1 MPKDSDLGHG
11 NEAKSTDSRQIYK
24 KRLCFDF
31 MSFRKTEGSNGWFQ
45 TICPYDSHFN
55 KRTKMCI
62 SANMKNPVY
71 INKADSEVE
80 YKNLENMTPFIQNV
94 MVGIKTAVYR
104 ASGILH
110 YFMSGVKR
118 IFDNELLNHLQ
129 KLISVSNFNT
139 DLLCSVKLESKSIKS
154 IPIDVVP
161 KDGDLDL
168 GNGAKSHTNWQ
179 NYKKLSCADSLPFQ
193 KAQESI
199 GWNQTTYQY
208 DDHLNNRTEMCISA
222 RTKNPVYIK
231 KVVSEVEYKQ
241 LENLTPIIQ
250 KVMVG
255 NNTEVYR
262 TSPIIHY
269 YMSKVKRIFDNVML
283 KYRQKVAVFGEFSSV
298 YKSMLAVSMWN
309 SSFFLKPLQPVDSLY
324 AVKPHVKRH
333 LNFNQFQQRDESSDQ
348 YEFILGCKD
357 SLYVETISHFGDE
370 EQDPNPN
377 KNLFSKLKSKI
388 HLELRRIQEMAGLG
402 VKKSMSLAKA
412 VISRAVCDGEP
423 SNISYASIGTCNPVK
438 QLRTSMDMFNDKYSL
453 SQIKLG
459 DGRNGGVF
467 LAKSKSNGREVAVKI
482 VNLEDL
488 IRDEISG
495 ISIPAEIYWLKKV
508 KDINGCLKYIDYYYD
523 EKNAIIVT
531 EFQENW
537 LSLDVF
543 IYIMIHFKEQLQKHG
558 IRDNW
563 LTECL
568 VLKIFQQIVSIV
580 AKLEECGIAHR
591 DLRANNM
598 LIDVN
603 FNVTLIDF
611 DVARKMEDEITNPV
625 LIYDHW
631 FPPSEINSYH
641 RTMKEKY
648 NTLNYDFSESDKEI
662 MEEMKRLYAIGP
674 MTTWSLG
681 VILAQLLLLEPDTFW
696 ESADSISEA
705 VESRI
710 YECSVSP
717 LVRKLLFMCLNQDP
731 NKRPSTKEILDYL
744 NLNLPYIINNQIKEN
759 KKFSFKRIESN
770 IEYMIED

>member
-1 MPKDSDLGHG
+1 
-11 NEAKSTDSRQIYK
+11 
-24 KRLCFDF
+24 
-31 MSFRKTEGSNGWFQ
+31 MSISNA
-45 TICPYDSHFN
+45 Y
-55 KRTKMCI
+55 
-62 SANMKNPVY
+62 
-71 INKADSEVE
+71 
-80 YKNLENMTPFIQNV
+80 
-94 MVGIKTAVYR
+94 
-104 ASGILH
+104 
-110 YFMSGVKR
+110 
-118 IFDNELLNHLQ
+118 
-129 KLISVSNFNT
+129 T

-154 IPIDVVP
+154 IPIDVIP

-168 GNGAKSHTNWQ
+168 GNGAKSNTNWQ
-179 NYKKLSCADSLPFQ
+179 NYKKLSCADSLPFR
-193 KAQESI
+193 KTQESI

-222 RTKNPVYIK
+222 RMKNPVYIK
-231 KVVSEVEYKQ
+231 KAVSEVEYKQ

-255 NNTEVYR
+255 INTVIYR
-262 TSPIIHY
+262 TSPIMHY

-283 KYRQKVAVFGEFSSV
+283 KYLQKVAVLGEFSSV
-298 YKSMLAVSMWN
+298 YKSMFAVSIRN
-309 SSFFLKPLQPVDSLY
+309 RTFFFKPLQPVDALY
-324 AVKPHVKRH
+324 VVKPHVKRH
-333 LNFNQFQQRDESSDQ
+333 LNFNQFQQRDASSDR
-348 YEFILGCKD
+348 YEFIPGCKD

-370 EQDPNPN
+370 EQYPNPN

-388 HLELRRIQEMAGLG
+388 YLDLRRIQEMAGLG

-412 VISRAVCDGEP
+412 VISRAVCDGVP

-438 QLRTSMDMFNDKYSL
+438 RLRTSMDMFNDNYSL
-453 SQIKLG
+453 TQIKLG
-459 DGRNGGVF
+459 HGRNGDVF
-467 LAKSKSNGREVAVKI
+467 LAIGKKSGRKVAVKI
-482 VNLEDL
+482 VKLEDR

-495 ISIPAEIYWLKKV
+495 IIFPAEVYWLIKV
-508 KDINGCLKYIDYYYD
+508 KDIPGCLKYIDYYFD

-537 LSLDVF
+537 LSLNVF
-543 IYIMIHFKEQLQKHG
+543 IKKMIDFKEQLQKHG
-558 IRDNW
+558 IRENW

-568 VLKIFQQIVSIV
+568 VLKIFQQLVSIV
-580 AKLEECGIAHR
+580 AKLEECGIAHK

-603 FNVTLIDF
+603 FNATLIDF
-611 DVARKMEDEITNPV
+611 DVAGKMEDEITNPE
-625 LIYDHW
+625 LIYDRW

-648 NTLNYDFSESDKEI
+648 NTPSYEFLSESDKEI

-681 VILAQLLLLEPDTFW
+681 VILAQLLLVEPDTFW

-710 YECSVSP
+710 LSNECSVSP

-759 KKFSFKRIESN
+759 KRFSFKRIGSD
-770 IEYMIED
+770 IEPVFGDDPIVWR